1 MVDQGDL
8 LVGAVV
14 SVAIANDY
22 IKAVCGITD
31 RQHVSSQPD
40 RMELRAHLTET
51 ACLQARNNW
60 WLRDI

>member
-22 IKAVCGITD
+22 IKAVCGITV
-31 RQHVSSQPD
+31 RQRVSCQTD
-40 RMELRAHLTET
+40 RMEPRAPFNGDGMFTD
-51 ACLQARNNW
+51 AK
-60 WLRDI
+60 